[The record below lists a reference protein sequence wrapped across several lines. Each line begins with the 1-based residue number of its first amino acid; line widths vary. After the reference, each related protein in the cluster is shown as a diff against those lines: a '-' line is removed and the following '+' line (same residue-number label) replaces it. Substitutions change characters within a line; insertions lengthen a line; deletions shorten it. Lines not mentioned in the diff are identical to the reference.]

1 MTQRCPL
8 AVVLGALPVAAELLY
23 RSQAIDEVP
32 PARQLVVAGTGRTQR
47 TAQMIVQVFP
57 EIGINT
63 IVCPIRGLTLF

>member
-32 PARQLVVAGTGRTQR
+32 PARRLVVAGTGRTQR
-47 TAQMIVQVFP
+47 TAQV
-57 EIGINT
+57 
-63 IVCPIRGLTLF
+63 